1 MLRSCH
7 GRRRPDA
14 PRSAGY
20 RSLVLWLLATL
31 ATAGFGGSLYV
42 LIQRMGA
49 QIERLLTDAP
59 LIGPG
64 ELAEGAYG
72 RIEGPATTTDK
83 LVIAPGLDLP
93 CLMYELVVW
102 KTSPDP
108 ATNSTGWREVH
119 REMVGGDVEVM
130 VGNVAVR
137 IAASQLHLIAAPTHD
152 VHHDVRVEHRIFG
165 AAVSRVRYVLPDAV
179 LRAAGTLTRE
189 VDADPAATRDYRE
202 VATRFRMI
210 GTRSRPIVAATDV

>member
-1 MLRSCH
+1 M
-7 GRRRPDA
+7 
-14 PRSAGY
+14 
-20 RSLVLWLLATL
+20 LWLIATL

-42 LIQRMGA
+42 LIQRMGV

-64 ELAEGAYG
+64 ELVEGARG
-72 RIEGPATTTDK
+72 RIEGPVTAVDE

-102 KTSPDP
+102 RTAPDP

-119 REMVGGDVEVM
+119 REMVGGDVEIE
-130 VGNVAVR
+130 VGNAAVR
-137 IAASQLHLIAAPTHD
+137 IAAAQVHLIAAPTHD
-152 VHHDVRVEHRIFG
+152 VHHDVRVDHRIFG
-165 AAVSRVRYVLPDAV
+165 AAVSRIRYVLPDAI

-189 VDADPAATRDYRE
+189 VDANPAATQDYRE

-210 GTRSRPIVAATDV
+210 GTRSRPIVAATDA